1 MNICTLQDW
10 VPCEGCLAK
19 NFESNKFATTSTV
32 VVDAAGVSIPTNL
45 TFALKNACA
54 ETTLQQGMINYGT
67 LLLFIVG
74 ILAMN
79 VYQKRKEVEFDEDE
93 QTAQDYS
100 IRILNPPKDAVDPA
114 EWRTYFKE
122 VFNAHAT
129 VVTIALDND
138 PLIRALREWRECLRK
153 IELNLEPG
161 TSLDTLTLAKIAA
174 EIETRRRL
182 PGRLLARVAKGI
194 PEHFGRMAEL
204 EAKIKGWA
212 QLDYPCSN
220 VFVTFETEAEQ
231 RKVLSSLMLGS
242 YHVKRQNRSKLDEK
256 FLFRGQLVLQL
267 KEPDEPSTIRWADL
281 NVKTMDKLKP
291 LATTTISSL
300 LAIFFIALL
309 INVIHNTSP
318 AWAAIAIAVS
328 NSIFPMIAKM
338 LTNIE
343 RHSSEGLKQ
352 TSLYFK
358 IALFRWVNT
367 AVVITIITPFTSTL
381 DENQGLIPS
390 IYAIFFADIVTT
402 NAIQLLDPMGHIN
415 RHYLAPRAVTQDG
428 MNLAMQGAEIQ
439 LAERY
444 TNMTKILFLALWYC
458 SIFPGALFLC
468 SFALCVNYF
477 TDGFSLMRTWKR
489 LPQLGTRISMFS
501 RRYFFSTAL
510 VAMAV
515 VSSYYWSGFPFD
527 NLCQGNEPASEIY
540 LNGTFTLTTTNGKTI
555 RDVAVGA
562 NADSFH
568 YCLQDHFRFGNFTF
582 PALSFILATRR
593 RRMDVG

>member
-1 MNICTLQDW
+1 
-10 VPCEGCLAK
+10 
-19 NFESNKFATTSTV
+19 
-32 VVDAAGVSIPTNL
+32 
-45 TFALKNACA
+45 
-54 ETTLQQGMINYGT
+54 
-67 LLLFIVG
+67 
-74 ILAMN
+74 
-79 VYQKRKEVEFDEDE
+79 
-93 QTAQDYS
+93 
-100 IRILNPPKDAVDPA
+100 
-114 EWRTYFKE
+114 
-122 VFNAHAT
+122 
-129 VVTIALDND
+129 
-138 PLIRALREWRECLRK
+138 
-153 IELNLEPG
+153 
-161 TSLDTLTLAKIAA
+161 
-174 EIETRRRL
+174 
-182 PGRLLARVAKGI
+182 
-194 PEHFGRMAEL
+194 
-204 EAKIKGWA
+204 
-212 QLDYPCSN
+212 
-220 VFVTFETEAEQ
+220 
-231 RKVLSSLMLGS
+231 
-242 YHVKRQNRSKLDEK
+242 
-256 FLFRGQLVLQL
+256 LQL

-555 RDVAVGA
+555 RDVTVGA

-568 YCLQDHFRFGNFTF
+568 YCLQDYFRFGNFTF
-582 PALSFILATRR
+582 PALSSWQPEGGEWMSDEQETVVNIYGWTSVVVVVIVLLCFVLLIVNGVRDMFSTSTEHCGDDQGIPFSEVRSISAFVPQVDSALYSYPLLACYSSGDGYRF
-593 RRMDVG
+593 V